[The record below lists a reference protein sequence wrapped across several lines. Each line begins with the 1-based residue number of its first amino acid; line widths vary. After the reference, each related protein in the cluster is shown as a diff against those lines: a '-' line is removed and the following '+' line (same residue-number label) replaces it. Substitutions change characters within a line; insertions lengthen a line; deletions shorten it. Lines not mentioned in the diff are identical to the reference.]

1 MEPRFF
7 GQSESGD
14 WMLGAPRDF
23 CFDFA
28 TSTTDNNSALE
39 MGPEVLLFCNS
50 EDDSIIPL
58 PGTHEYPMESASFD
72 EYVSSYTADLEPVS
86 DRDLL
91 DHDQS
96 L

>member
-14 WMLGAPRDF
+14 WILEAPRNI

-28 TSTTDNNSALE
+28 TSTTDNNSALGIE
-39 MGPEVLLFCNS
+39 PGIALLCNPG
-50 EDDSIIPL
+50 DDSIFPS
-58 PGTHEYPMESASFD
+58 PGTHEYPMEFASFD
-72 EYVSSYTADLEPVS
+72 EHVSSYTTDLEPVS

>member
-14 WMLGAPRDF
+14 WMLGVPGNI
-23 CFDFA
+23 CFDFK
-28 TSTTDNNSALE
+28 TSTTDNNSAPE
-39 MGPEVLLFCNS
+39 MEPEMTVFCNP
-50 EDDSIIPL
+50 EDDDNFLS
-58 PGTHEYPMESASFD
+58 PGTDENPMEFASFD
-72 EYVSSYTADLEPVS
+72 EHVGSYTTDLEPVS

-91 DHDQS
+91 DHYQS

>member
-14 WMLGAPRDF
+14 WMLGVPWDI
-23 CFDFA
+23 CFGFP
-28 TSTTDNNSALE
+28 TSTTDNNLVLE
-39 MGPEVLLFCNS
+39 MEPEITLLCNP
-50 EDDSIIPL
+50 EDDSIFPS
-58 PGTHEYPMESASFD
+58 PGTHANPMEIASFD
-72 EYVSSYTADLEPVS
+72 EHVSSSTTDLEPIS
-86 DRDLL
+86 DLDLL

>member
-14 WMLGAPRDF
+14 WMLGGPSDIF
-23 CFDFA
+23 FDLA
-28 TSTTDNNSALE
+28 TSTTDNNLAPE
-39 MGPEVLLFCNS
+39 MEPEITLPFNP
-50 EDDSIIPL
+50 EDDSIFPS
-58 PGTHEYPMESASFD
+58 PGPHANPMEFASFD
-72 EYVSSYTADLEPVS
+72 EHVPSYTTDLEPVS
-86 DRDLL
+86 DLGWL